1 MTCILYGDKGSGSA
15 PVEMVLT
22 EIGAPF
28 ERRDVPLSANAQLS
42 AEHRAINPM
51 GRIPALVLPDGMVL
65 TESLAILLTLA
76 DRHPEAGLLPPPGDP
91 GRAIVLRWMTL
102 AAAEGYPHVTRYD
115 YPERFSAN
123 PAHGDAIRD
132 RALEM
137 YRDIWRLV
145 EAQAGLKGTPEE
157 PYLLGARF
165 TIADPYLAVL
175 SRWVKGRDWRA
186 RECPKLETLAQAV
199 MARPKLVPVWQR
211 HYPEG

>member
-1 MTCILYGDKGSGSA
+1 MTYVLYGDIGSGSA
-15 PVEMVLT
+15 PIEMVLS
-22 EIGAPF
+22 EIGVPF
-28 ERRDVPLSANAQLS
+28 ELRDVPLSTNAQLS

-51 GRIPALVLPDGMVL
+51 GRIPALLLPDGTVL

-76 DRHPEAGLLPPPGDP
+76 DLHPEAGLLPPSGDP
-91 GRAIVLRWMTL
+91 GRATVLRWMTL
-102 AAAEGYPHVTRYD
+102 AAAEGYPHVTRWD

-123 PAHGDAIRD
+123 PSHAEAIRD

-145 EAQAGLKGTPEE
+145 EAQAGLKGTAAE

-165 TIADPYLAVL
+165 SIADPYLAVL
-175 SRWVKGRDWRA
+175 SRWLKGRDWRP
-186 RECPKLETLAQAV
+186 RECPRLEALAQAV
-199 MARPKLVPVWQR
+199 MTRPKLIAVWAR